1 MGPESPRYPV
11 VTSRV
16 SMEHSLRGSQV
27 SKARP
32 HGTPGQAGAPFAF
45 FRHGG
50 FRMRVLVQERGGLDR
65 IQIALKAGMLQRLVR
80 VTRRV
85 VTVHDCPMMTVI
97 GSIAGVECVPFG
109 GRRGVA
115 QDNAHGAAPTAL
127 PRQAGAGGI
136 TMIDTQPFRAGLTFG
151 DGPPGLGDAVD
162 QNILC
167 HASNSGLHHE
177 QTFTLGQLN
186 RQPSHRRRRQSE
198 FHNLT

>member
-151 DGPPGLGDAVD
+151 GRPSGPWRRGRSEHPLSCLQFGV
-162 QNILC
+162 
-167 HASNSGLHHE
+167 ASRADLHSRS
-177 QTFTLGQLN
+177 T
-186 RQPSHRRRRQSE
+186 QSSAE
-198 FHNLT
+198 SPKKAAK